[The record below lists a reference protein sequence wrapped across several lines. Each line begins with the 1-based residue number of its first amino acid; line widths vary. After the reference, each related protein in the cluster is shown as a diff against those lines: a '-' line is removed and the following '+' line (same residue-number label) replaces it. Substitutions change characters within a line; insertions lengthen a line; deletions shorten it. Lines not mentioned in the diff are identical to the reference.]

1 MGFKSVAGAGFG
13 FGFGVG
19 FQLRVEMALVSA
31 LLLSVCDVMVGFG
44 LVRMMLWEAL

>member
-19 FQLRVEMALVSA
+19 FQLRVGMALDLA
-31 LLLSVCDVMVGFG
+31 LLVSVCDGMGGFG
-44 LVRMMLWEAL
+44 LVRMMLWEAV